1 MNVKITFISRLYPM
15 AINIYLVGGSVR
27 DKLLGTK
34 CNDYD
39 FAVEASTYQ
48 EMRQFVL
55 DHKGEIYVEKPEYT
69 TIKAKLPTTQKSLV
83 ADFVLCRKD
92 GIYKDH
98 RRPETI
104 TSGTIMDDLRRRDFT
119 INAMACK
126 CAIVEGKLVI
136 SDEMLDYFGGLQHLK
151 EKKLV
156 CVGNTRDRFE
166 EDSLRMLRALRFSI
180 TLGFTLSEEIKTC
193 LQDPAL
199 VDTLKYVSKDRI
211 KQELMKCFE
220 YNTSSTLL
228 TLFAYRLIYDFV
240 FNECQFKIVLKS
252 H

>member
-1 MNVKITFISRLYPM
+1 MNVNLTFILTLLVM
-15 AINIYLVGGSVR
+15 TINIYLVGGSVR
-27 DKLLGTK
+27 DKLLGTP

-39 FAVEASTYQ
+39 FAVEAKTYQ
-48 EMRQFVL
+48 EMKQFVL
-55 DHKGEIYVEKPEYT
+55 DNQGEIYVEKPEYT
-69 TIKAKLPTTQKSLV
+69 TIKAKLPTTTKALV
-83 ADFVLCRKD
+83 ADFVLCRQD

-104 TSGTIMDDLRRRDFT
+104 TIGTILDDLQRRDFT

-126 CAIVEGKLVI
+126 CAIVEGKLFI
-136 SDEMLDYFGGLQHLK
+136 NDEMLDYFGGIQHLQ
-151 EKKLV
+151 EKRLV
-156 CVGNTRDRFE
+156 CVGNTRDRFD
-166 EDSLRMLRALRFSI
+166 EDALRMLRALRFSI
-180 TLGFTLSEEIKTC
+180 TLGFTLSDEIQTC

-220 YNTSSTLL
+220 FNTSSTLS

-240 FNECQFKIVLKS
+240 FLVCQFKVVLKS
-252 H
+252 Q